1 MSKENNNA
9 YEFLNRILSLSQ
21 GVAEDNRENLM
32 NGFQRYRSYLA
43 RIFRTGLLY
52 RTTYITLFVLY
63 YTDYEILII

>member
-32 NGFQRYRSYLA
+32 NGFESYRSYLA
-43 RIFRTGLLY
+43 RIFRTDLY

-63 YTDYEILII
+63 YTDYEISII

>member
-32 NGFQRYRSYLA
+32 NGFESYRSYLA
-43 RIFRTGLLY
+43 RIFRTDLY

-63 YTDYEILII
+63 YIDYEISII